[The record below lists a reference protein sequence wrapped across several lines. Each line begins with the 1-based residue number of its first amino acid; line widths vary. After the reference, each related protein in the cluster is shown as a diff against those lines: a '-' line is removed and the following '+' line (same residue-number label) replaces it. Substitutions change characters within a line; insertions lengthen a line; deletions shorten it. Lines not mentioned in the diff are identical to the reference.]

1 MNKQL
6 WFDKAKAL
14 GIEQLEI
21 YESISESCSIDLY
34 ESKIDSYKLSKVD
47 GICIRAIING
57 HNAQVYLEEVNDEM
71 MDDIFA
77 QLQSQAKYMNEKQ
90 VDMIKGASE
99 YPKVKRQSNEVI
111 KRSNE
116 EKIALL
122 RRLEEALLKQDERV
136 KQVVKCL
143 YCEGLSTRSISNDL
157 GMDLNESSDCSYILA
172 GVMVSENNQS
182 KSCYDIVI
190 MHKWEDLD
198 VDAFAAKLVNKACS
212 MLNSESIPSGT
223 YPLIMER
230 DALIDMLASLTGIF
244 NGENAYKG
252 LSVLKDKLNQQV
264 FADKITIRDDALM
277 EDGIASS
284 SFDDEGIACENKV
297 IVDKGV
303 LKTYLHNRK
312 SAMMMNCASTGN
324 GFKAG
329 YASPISIAPTNFY
342 IEQGDKCFDELVS
355 LMNEGIIVTGLNG
368 LHAGLNGFTT
378 KFSLQAEG
386 YLVKD
391 GKIVKAIDLFTI
403 ASSFM
408 EMMNDVVEVGS
419 DLKHDPSGIGAPSL
433 LIGKM
438 QVSGSN

>member
-6 WFDKAKAL
+6 WFNKAKSL

-21 YESISESCSIDLY
+21 YESIRESCSIDLY
-34 ESKIDSYKLSKVD
+34 ESQIDSYKLSTVD

-71 MDDIFA
+71 MDDIFT

-99 YPKVKRQSNEVI
+99 YPIIKRQNNEVI

-122 RRLEEALLKQDERV
+122 HQLEQALLKQDVRV

-143 YCEGLSTRSISNDL
+143 YSEGIQKRSICNSL
-157 GMDLNESSDCSYILA
+157 GMDLNENSDCSFVLA
-172 GVMVSENNQS
+172 GVMVSENGQN
-182 KSCYDIVI
+182 KSCYDLVI
-190 MHKWEDLD
+190 MQKWEDLD
-198 VDAFAAKLVNKACS
+198 VEAFASKLVKKACS
-212 MLNSESIPSGT
+212 MLNSESIPSGS
-223 YPLIMER
+223 YQMIMEK
-230 DALIDMLASLTGIF
+230 DALIDMLSSLTGIF

-252 LSVLKDKLNQQV
+252 LSVLKDKLGEQV
-264 FADKITIRDDALM
+264 FSSNITIKDDALM
-277 EDGIASS
+277 ENGIASC

-297 IVDKGV
+297 VVDKGV

-312 SAMMMNCASTGN
+312 SAEMMNCKSSGN

-342 IEQGDKCFDELVS
+342 IDAGNKSFDELVKI
-355 LMNEGIIVTGLNG
+355 MHDGIIVTGLNG
-368 LHAGLNGFTT
+368 LHAGLNSFTT

-391 GKIVKAIDLFTI
+391 GNIVKAIDLFTI

-408 EMMNDVVEVGS
+408 EMMNDVVAVGS

-433 LIGKM
+433 LIGNIK
-438 QVSGSN
+438 VSGSN